1 MPALHTTRVSLF
13 ARIGEGS
20 TDSRAWSEF
29 VETYVPTLVQWCRQ
43 HGLQETDAHD
53 VAQDVLFRFWRQA
66 TRFRYDPARRFRSYL
81 RKMVLTAVAD
91 WSESRRA
98 DRLAT
103 GGDAVEAL
111 IKSQPAREDLAARIE
126 RAFDTERLS
135 IAMVEVEQ
143 RVKPSTWAAFQLLAI
158 DRLPGKE
165 VADRLGIDVNLAYN
179 ARLNV
184 QRMISD
190 TLRRDD
196 SAPAP
201 R

>member
-1 MPALHTTRVSLF
+1 MTMPALHTTRVSLF
-13 ARIGEGS
+13 ARIGENS
-20 TDSRAWSEF
+20 TDPRAWSEF

-43 HGLQETDAHD
+43 HGLQESDAHD
-53 VAQDVLFRFWRQA
+53 VAQDVLVRFWRQA
-66 TRFRYDPARRFRSYL
+66 TKFRYDPARRFRSYL

-103 GGDAVEAL
+103 
-111 IKSQPAREDLAARIE
+111 AREDLAARIE

-196 SAPAP
+196 SAP

>member
-1 MPALHTTRVSLF
+1 
-13 ARIGEGS
+13 
-20 TDSRAWSEF
+20 
-29 VETYVPTLVQWCRQ
+29 
-43 HGLQETDAHD
+43 
-53 VAQDVLFRFWRQA
+53 
-66 TRFRYDPARRFRSYL
+66 
-81 RKMVLTAVAD
+81 MVLTAVAD

-143 RVKPSTWAAFQLLAI
+143 RVKPSTWAAFQLLAS
-158 DRLPGKE
+158 DRLPGQE

-196 SAPAP
+196 SAP